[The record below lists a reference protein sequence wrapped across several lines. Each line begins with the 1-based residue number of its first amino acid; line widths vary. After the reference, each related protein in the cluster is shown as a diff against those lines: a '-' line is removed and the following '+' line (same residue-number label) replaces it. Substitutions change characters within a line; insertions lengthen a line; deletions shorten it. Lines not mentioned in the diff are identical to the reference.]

1 LEALGL
7 NLGYL
12 LVQIFSFLILF
23 VVLRKWVF
31 IPVIG
36 LLEERR
42 QKIAQG
48 LEDARVAEE
57 ARANAEK
64 EAHEIIVKAQ
74 QEASQRL
81 RESVERAEETAR
93 EIRIEAERQAA
104 EIREAAQQDAQAERA
119 DALRELR
126 GDISSLAI
134 AAAQKV
140 IGISLDG
147 ARQRSLIDEFFSGIK
162 AGRVVVLEGEELP
175 DGSVE
180 VTSAVPLTDEEQAQV
195 RSDVLSQMGDAGTV
209 SFRVDP
215 HILGGLI
222 IRVGDRVLDGSVA
235 GKLEELRERLT

>member
-31 IPVIG
+31 NPVIG

-42 QKIAQG
+42 EKIAQG

-57 ARANAEK
+57 ARTNAEK
-64 EAHEIIVKAQ
+64 EAEEILAKAQ
-74 QEASQRL
+74 QEATRRL
-81 RESVERAEETAR
+81 REATERAEETAR
-93 EIRIEAERQAA
+93 EIRAEAEQAAA
-104 EIREAAQQDAQAERA
+104 EIREAAHEDAQAEKA

-134 AAAQKV
+134 SAAQKV
-140 IGISLDG
+140 IGTSLDE
-147 ARQRSLIDEFFSGIK
+147 ARQRSLIDEFFSGIE
-162 AGRVVVLEGEELP
+162 AGRVVVLEGEALP
-175 DGSVE
+175 GNSAE
-180 VTSAVPLTDEEQAQV
+180 VTSAVPLTEEEQDQV
-195 RSDVLSQMGDAGTV
+195 QSSVLSQMGDAGTV

-215 HILGGLI
+215 DILGGLI

-235 GKLEELRERLT
+235 GKLEELRQRLV